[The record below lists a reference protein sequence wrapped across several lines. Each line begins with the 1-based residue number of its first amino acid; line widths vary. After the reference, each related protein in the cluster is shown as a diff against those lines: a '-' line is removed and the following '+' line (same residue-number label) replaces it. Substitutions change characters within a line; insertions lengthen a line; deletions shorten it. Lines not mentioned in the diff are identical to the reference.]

1 MTTMGEI
8 MNLGHYAS
16 YPLPKNIRDAFG
28 VETAQQLADT
38 LGVTGD
44 VTPALSREAEAA
56 YRSFRAGDT
65 GPARAFMTGPLGM
78 TPEAADDALAKLST
92 L

>member
-1 MTTMGEI
+1 MTDDGEI

-28 VETAQQLADT
+28 VETAQQLADQ
-38 LGVTGD
+38 LGVTGE
-44 VTPALSREAEAA
+44 VSPALSREADAA
-56 YRSFRAGDT
+56 YRSFRGGDT
-65 GPARAFMTGPLGM
+65 APARSFMTDRLGM
-78 TPEAADDALAKLST
+78 TEAAADEALAKLSA